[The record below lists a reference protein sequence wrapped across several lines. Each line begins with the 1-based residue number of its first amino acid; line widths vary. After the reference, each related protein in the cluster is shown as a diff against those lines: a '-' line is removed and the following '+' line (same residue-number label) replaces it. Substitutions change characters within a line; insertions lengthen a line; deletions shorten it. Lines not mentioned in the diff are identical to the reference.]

1 MAGFLPPITR
11 QKFKM
16 NRNNHPVEIDHIDPR
31 WKEGRDYQLVCGLDC
46 PLNYR
51 EEDWKRNTAK
61 SNRFL
66 PWRWSRDEIGI
77 VPEDYGD
84 LAQFLVNGE
93 WVLMEFLSEEWF
105 EATKK
110 FTAQSLFNGRRDKTK
125 VVRKQWETLR
135 KNPEL
140 IHLRAEKMKQSFRDQ
155 GLVVGSNLVERYRCK
170 ITGKE
175 SNVAGIVRIQKK
187 RGIDPIPEN
196 RIRLQ

>member
-1 MAGFLPPITR
+1 
-11 QKFKM
+11 M
-16 NRNNHPVEIDHIDPR
+16 NRNNRPVEIDHIDPR

-46 PLNYR
+46 LANYR
-51 EEDWKRNTAK
+51 EEDWKRNSAK

-66 PWRWSRDEIGI
+66 PWRWSRDEIGV
-77 VPEDYGD
+77 VPEEHGD

-93 WVLMEFLSEEWF
+93 WVLLEFLSKEWY
-105 EATKK
+105 EASKRTHG
-110 FTAQSLFNGRRDKTK
+110 APALRHRRNDSK
-125 VVRKQWETLR
+125 VVKKQWETLR

-140 IHLRAEKMKQSFRDQ
+140 IHLRAEKMKQSFLDQ